1 MVEKTE
7 RTPQPGEYWDI
18 GKDRVL
24 IIGSNGPLTVFQTRD
39 GRYNDES
46 TEYAVETWGLLPDC
60 TGWDWQ
66 PKPPQEWFD
75 LTSMAGHKLRAEIDE
90 VLNPNNVWIPINA
103 SRGMTV
109 GRIKETTHYTHF
121 RCKIEHAPKAVTPP
135 VESPDDWVTQDRVP
149 IRSCDQWRF
158 THWTPDVWSNGGNDK
173 PLSVSVATH
182 GVRLPGHGNSTLELR
197 CKRKDL
203 PPIEP
208 KPSPQMQTFHEVI
221 RDVHDDSDRWGNWQ
235 LVCVTHPKPTDI
247 RTGRTET
254 REVSR

>member
-66 PKPPQEWFD
+66 PKPPQEYFD
-75 LTSMAGHKLRAEIDE
+75 LTAMDGHVLRTGIDNCRLSGTGWAFISMLGGI
-90 VLNPNNVWIPINA
+90 
-103 SRGMTV
+103 TV
-109 GRIKETTHYTHF
+109 GAAKKSGWVEF
-121 RCKIEHAPKAVTPP
+121 RCRIEHAPKAATPP
-135 VESPDDWVTQDRVP
+135 VESPNDWVDITDPEHILRKDIDHLEFP
-149 IRSCDQWRF
+149 
-158 THWTPDVWSNGGNDK
+158 HK
-173 PLSVSVATH
+173 P
-182 GVRLPGHGNSTLELR
+182 GVKEPCVGLTGERRANLASGVYCR
-197 CKRKDL
+197 RRDL